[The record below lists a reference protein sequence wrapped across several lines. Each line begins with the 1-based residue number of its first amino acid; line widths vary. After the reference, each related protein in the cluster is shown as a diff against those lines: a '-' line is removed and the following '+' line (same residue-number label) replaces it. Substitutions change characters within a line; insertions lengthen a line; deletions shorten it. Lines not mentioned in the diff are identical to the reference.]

1 MVTENVLQQPSQT
14 FRGRSTDRQKQTPS
28 GVTNVNSSK
37 APKPKNKESAEE
49 VQPSPRTRHNSKI
62 LQNEEENSK
71 RKAVKDKIKTTVVKM
86 KETQTTKN
94 ITAKDKKTEEI
105 ASSEVS
111 NSPGGRRSSRKRK
124 INPDV
129 EAFLKGR
136 TLQFETEEN
145 EEQQETID
153 EVTHGMEKKTTVLQS
168 PKRLKR
174 KSRNQSD
181 SNCEFEEVPKAP
193 KRPKGQPVK
202 IISGAAYKKSYEND
216 RERYKKSDVTQIPA
230 KMADSVSKMTND
242 HQPPESVDV
251 GKPSNTDPLHPPHA
265 SKQHNKLDSSS
276 KHEEAPS
283 TPKNDTDEKS
293 KEERKEVP
301 TLREKKSAHTQDIIN
316 EISDTNEE
324 KANVKSETG
333 KSESKEKLH
342 DKEGEIPVSRM
353 EEILDSEPVTCSS
366 KSQSNN
372 NSDADNPK
380 FNVVFDEESGNYQLT
395 MSIDSKP
402 SAKLKVEKP
411 AEKAVQESEVGNLSE
426 ADEKLRDDSRT
437 VHTCP
442 VCRKQFLA
450 LQKFHKHIVG
460 TNCTNVMLQ
469 TIVTTPEDIRPLIE
483 KAGKVTDSNQCPN
496 CEKSLYC
503 IEVSL
508 VRL

>member
-1 MVTENVLQQPSQT
+1 MVTENGLQQPSQT
-14 FRGRSTDRQKQTPS
+14 FRGRSTNRQKQTPS

-49 VQPSPRTRHNSKI
+49 VQPSSRTRHNSKI
-62 LQNEEENSK
+62 IQNEENTK
-71 RKAVKDKIKTTVVKM
+71 RKSVKDNIKATVVKM

-94 ITAKDKKTEEI
+94 STGKDKKTEEI

-129 EAFLKGR
+129 EVFLKGR

-145 EEQQETID
+145 EEQATID
-153 EVTHGMEKKTTVLQS
+153 EVTLDVEKKTTVLKS

-181 SNCEFEEVPKAP
+181 SDCEFEEVPKAP

-202 IISGAAYKKSYEND
+202 IISGAAYKKSSEND
-216 RERYKKSDVTQIPA
+216 RERLKISDVTQIPT
-230 KMADSVSKMTND
+230 KMVDSVSKMTND
-242 HQPPESVDV
+242 HQQPESVGV
-251 GKPSNTDPLHPPHA
+251 EKPSNADPLHPLHA
-265 SKQHNKLDSSS
+265 SKHNKLDSSS

-293 KEERKEVP
+293 KEGVQRKEVL
-301 TLREKKSAHTQDIIN
+301 TLREKKTAHAQDIIN

-324 KANVKSETG
+324 KTDANVKSETG
-333 KSESKEKLH
+333 KTESKEKLH
-342 DKEGEIPVSRM
+342 EKEGEIPVSRI
-353 EEILDSEPVTCSS
+353 EEIIDSEPVTY
-366 KSQSNN
+366 SQSNN
-372 NSDADNPK
+372 KSDADNPK

-411 AEKAVQESEVGNLSE
+411 AEKVVQESEVGNLSD

-469 TIVTTPEDIRPLIE
+469 SIVTTPEDIRPLIE